1 LFTIAEW
8 LSRITLSCFAFS
20 YLLTMILEVSRL
32 FFQVVVRRAI
42 ILGMTALGLFAHTV
56 YICLEIRSGLEIGA
70 VPLADW
76 HAWCVLAALVLAV
89 IYFVL
94 SIRRPQN
101 NIGLFLLPLVLGL
114 VVTAALVNNTSSFSQ
129 QEALSVWDIIHGIS
143 LLAATVTMALGCAT
157 GVMYLAQS
165 YRLKKKLA
173 PRRGLRLPSLEWLQ
187 RNNSRCL
194 FIATILVGIGLVAGV
209 VMNANDPEE
218 TAKGGV
224 VISSA
229 ILLCWL
235 VTVLLFEY
243 FYKPARQGRKIAYLT
258 VASFVFLALVLGIV
272 ILGKHAADDLTTTQ
286 LPSTSVPGKREAMR

>member
-56 YICLEIRSGLEIGA
+56 YICLEIRSGLEMGA

-76 HAWCVLAALVLAV
+76 HAWCVLAALVLAA

-94 SIRRPQN
+94 AIRRPQN
-101 NIGLFLLPLVLGL
+101 NMGLFLLPLVLGL
-114 VVTAALVNNTSSFSQ
+114 VVTAALVNNTSSFSE
-129 QEALSVWDIIHGIS
+129 QEALSIWGIIHGIS
-143 LLAATVTMALGCAT
+143 LLAGTVTMALGCAT

-194 FIATILVGIGLVAGV
+194 LIATILLGIGLVAGV
-209 VMNANDPEE
+209 VMNAIRELPLE
-218 TAKGGV
+218 GGV

-272 ILGKHAADDLTTTQ
+272 ILGQHAADDLTTTQ
-286 LPSTSVPGKREAMR
+286 LPSTSVPGNREAMQ

>member
-1 LFTIAEW
+1 MFTVAEW

-32 FFQVVVRRAI
+32 FFQIAVRRAI
-42 ILGMTALGLFAHTV
+42 ILGMTALGLFAHAV
-56 YICLEIRSGLEIGA
+56 YICLEIRSGLETGA

-76 HAWCVLAALVLAV
+76 HAWCVFAALVLAV
-89 IYFVL
+89 IYLVL
-94 SIRRPQN
+94 AIRRPQN

-129 QEALSVWDIIHGIS
+129 QEALSVWGIIHGIS
-143 LLAATVTMALGCAT
+143 LLAGTVTMALGCAT

-173 PRRGLRLPSLEWLQ
+173 PRRGLKLPSLEWLQ

-194 FIATILVGIGLVAGV
+194 LIAIILLGIGLVAGV
-209 VMNANDPEE
+209 VMNAIRELPLE
-218 TAKGGV
+218 GGV

-272 ILGKHAADDLTTTQ
+272 ILGQHAADDLKTTQ
-286 LPSTSVPGKREAMR
+286 LPSTSVPGKQEAMR

>member
-1 LFTIAEW
+1 LFTVAEW

-32 FFQVVVRRAI
+32 FFQIAVRRAI
-42 ILGMTALGLFAHTV
+42 ILGMTALGLFAHAV
-56 YICLEIRSGLEIGA
+56 YICLEIRSGLETGA

-89 IYFVL
+89 IYLVL
-94 SIRRPQN
+94 AIRRPQN

-129 QEALSVWDIIHGIS
+129 QEALSVWGIIHGIS
-143 LLAATVTMALGCAT
+143 LLAGTVTMALGCAT

-173 PRRGLRLPSLEWLQ
+173 PRRGLKLPSLEWLQ

-194 FIATILVGIGLVAGV
+194 LIAIILLGIGLVAGV
-209 VMNANDPEE
+209 VMNAIRELPLE
-218 TAKGGV
+218 GGV

-272 ILGKHAADDLTTTQ
+272 ILGQHAADDLKTTQ
-286 LPSTSVPGKREAMR
+286 LPSTSVPGKQEAMR

>member
-1 LFTIAEW
+1 MFTVAEW

-94 SIRRPQN
+94 AIRRPQN
-101 NIGLFLLPLVLGL
+101 NMGLFLLPLVLGL
-114 VVTAALVNNTSSFSQ
+114 VVTAALVNNTSSFSE
-129 QEALSVWDIIHGIS
+129 QEALSVWGIIHGIS
-143 LLAATVTMALGCAT
+143 LLAGTVTMALGCAT

-194 FIATILVGIGLVAGV
+194 LIATILLGIGLVAGV
-209 VMNANDPEE
+209 VMNAIRELPLE
-218 TAKGGV
+218 GGV

-235 VTVLLFEY
+235 MTVLLFEY

-258 VASFVFLALVLGIV
+258 VASFVFLALVLCIV
-272 ILGKHAADDLTTTQ
+272 ILGQHAADDLTTTQ